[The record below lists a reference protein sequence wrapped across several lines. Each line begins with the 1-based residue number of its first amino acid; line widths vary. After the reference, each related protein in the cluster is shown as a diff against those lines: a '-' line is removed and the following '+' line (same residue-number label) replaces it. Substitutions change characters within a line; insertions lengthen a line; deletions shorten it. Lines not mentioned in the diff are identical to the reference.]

1 MKNKASNNEWQKTS
15 SFRTRNDKI
24 TVRVREV
31 KWETGILSQAL
42 ANERGIFTPCA
53 SGITQPHPPDPQM
66 KDKYTLGLYWLSFWA
81 KARRAQKQRR
91 NSIHTEAEFRSHR
104 KLVARQRS
112 KSACICRFIH
122 MIANSGSYQQW
133 QFDSAWHRLQLF
145 PTIIISEKNHKE
157 LRGQLSGFTV
167 PVRIKKMT
175 IYIRGRKFPIAT
187 MASMALC
194 CVDCESNVLLKY
206 VT

>member
-1 MKNKASNNEWQKTS
+1 
-15 SFRTRNDKI
+15 
-24 TVRVREV
+24 
-31 KWETGILSQAL
+31 
-42 ANERGIFTPCA
+42 
-53 SGITQPHPPDPQM
+53 
-66 KDKYTLGLYWLSFWA
+66 
-81 KARRAQKQRR
+81 
-91 NSIHTEAEFRSHR
+91 
-104 KLVARQRS
+104 
-112 KSACICRFIH
+112 

-175 IYIRGRKFPIAT
+175 IYIRGRKFPIGT